1 MAKEL
6 HFAILGLF
14 MVKQAIMFFK
24 YLPSLHL
31 QKSAL
36 LMKGAFVFFQK
47 VDWQAEEVFC
57 LVIEK
62 QVNFNQQ

>member
-6 HFAILGLF
+6 HFALLGLF

-31 QKSAL
+31 
-36 LMKGAFVFFQK
+36 
-47 VDWQAEEVFC
+47 
-57 LVIEK
+57 
-62 QVNFNQQ
+62 